1 MELPPA
7 CEGNCRN
14 TKSTSLNVVDGRW
27 FEMEISLDWR
37 KGTVMTPS
45 FLPTMTFWTRRWRS
59 ERVRVVVIHNF
70 NWPIGAEG
78 IASIRAAIEQAEL
91 GTPIFLNL

>member
-27 FEMEISLDWR
+27 FEMEISLAWR
-37 KGTVMTPS
+37 KRTVMTPS
-45 FLPTMTFWTRRWRS
+45 FLPIQLR
-59 ERVRVVVIHNF
+59 
-70 NWPIGAEG
+70 PIGAEG